1 MAKKTAA
8 KSASTKKKLVKRAA
22 KKAAGKTVAAKQSA
36 AKRKAAPAAAGK
48 APAAESSLGRPKVTG
63 DEKLYWLFH
72 EDYHARQVFEFL
84 RVETVRE
91 LEEYSPQ
98 EIIHRLT
105 QPVRD
110 TVENIRKALAEKNR
124 HLAGDLDFALKWKS
138 EEEKE

>member
-8 KSASTKKKLVKRAA
+8 KPAGLNKKTGKKKAA
-22 KKAAGKTVAAKQSA
+22 KKAGSKAANAKKRAGAKGKTS
-36 AKRKAAPAAAGK
+36 KATP
-48 APAAESSLGRPKVTG
+48 EESLGRPKVTA

-72 EDYHARQVFEFL
+72 EDFHARQVFEFL

-98 EIIHRLT
+98 EIVRRLT

-110 TVENIRKALAEKNR
+110 TVENIRKALAAKNR
-124 HLAGDLDFALKWKS
+124 HLAGDLEFALAYKAQLDET
-138 EEEKE
+138 EEE

>member
-1 MAKKTAA
+1 MAKKKAA
-8 KSASTKKKLVKRAA
+8 KAAKPAAKKKAAKKPAVKKRAA
-22 KKAAGKTVAAKQSA
+22 TKSA
-36 AKRKAAPAAAGK
+36 A
-48 APAAESSLGRPKVTG
+48 ESLGRPKVTA

-72 EDYHARQVFEFL
+72 DDFHARQVFEFL

-98 EIIHRLT
+98 EIVRRLT

-124 HLAGDLDFALKWKS
+124 HLKGDLPFAL
-138 EEEKE
+138 EYQAQRGAE